1 MDHINNLPEK
11 NELFL
16 IQTDSETFYK
26 IIKTIVE
33 RLGNEHKNDRDSD
46 FIGEKEAMKLLGIS
60 SKTTLQKYR
69 DLSFIIFY
77 KLSGRKILYSRSSIE
92 TFILKN
98 RESFD

>member
-1 MDHINNLPEK
+1 MNHLNNHSEK
-11 NELFL
+11 ELFL

-26 IIKTIVE
+26 IIKYVFE
-33 RLGNEHKNDRDSD
+33 RLKNEDKKEKNSD

-69 DLSFIIFY
+69 DQSLITFY
-77 KLSGRKILYSRSSIE
+77 KLSGRKILYSKNSIE

-98 RESFD
+98 KESFD